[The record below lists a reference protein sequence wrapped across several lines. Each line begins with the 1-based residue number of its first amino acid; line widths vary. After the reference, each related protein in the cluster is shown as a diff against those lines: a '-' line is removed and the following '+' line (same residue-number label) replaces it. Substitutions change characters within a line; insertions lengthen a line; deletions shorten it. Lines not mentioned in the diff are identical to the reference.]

1 MLRRLYFLFPDEEHA
16 QKLVDELM
24 DLNITKSRMHAIK
37 QGSKPTT
44 LPEATD
50 RQKNDTIYQIEKFLW
65 SSNLILFGLALII
78 LIASLSMAEWLW
90 FGLAIVV
97 MLVTFFVGQQFVMHL
112 PDVHLTEFTDA
123 LAHGEILLMIDVPLH
138 RMGEIK
144 RFVQHRHPEAS
155 GGGVS
160 WATDAFGL

>member
-24 DLNITKSRMHAIK
+24 DLNIPKSRMHAIK
-37 QGSKPTT
+37 QGNKPTT

-50 RQKNDTIYQIEKFLW
+50 RQKNDTVYQIEKFLW

-78 LIASLSMAEWLW
+78 LIVSLSMAEWLW
-90 FGLAIVV
+90 FALAIVV
-97 MLVTFFVGQQFVMHL
+97 MLVTFFVGQQFVMRVPESHL
-112 PDVHLTEFTDA
+112 SEFTDA
-123 LAHGEILLMIDVPLH
+123 LAHGEILLMVDVPLH
-138 RMGEIK
+138 RIGEVK
-144 RFVQHRHPEAS
+144 NFVQYRHPEAT

-160 WATDAFGL
+160 WTTDAFGL